1 MSRRA
6 RLLGLIVAGVMLIV
20 PIGATVRAQDAVPPP
35 KEMFS
40 ELCARCHGPQGFGD
54 GPDGASLGTKPR
66 NFHDCEL
73 MAKDS
78 DGFVFREV
86 KGGSAAIGRSNDM
99 PSWGEALEDNQIKGL
114 IAFVRGF
121 CPKK

>member
-1 MSRRA
+1 MSCRA
-6 RLLGLIVAGVMLIV
+6 CLLRLIVAGVMLMV
-20 PIGATVRAQDAVPPP
+20 LTSGTAWAQDAAPAP

-40 ELCARCHGPQGFGD
+40 ELCARCHGPQGLGN
-54 GPDGASLGTKPR
+54 GPDGASLGTRPR
-66 NFHDCEL
+66 NFHDCAL

-78 DGFVFREV
+78 DDLVFREV

-99 PSWGEALEDNQIKGL
+99 PSWGQALEDDQIKGL
-114 IAFVRGF
+114 IAFVRAF